1 MIGMLK
7 GVVEAAGSDEA
18 VIDVNGV
25 GYLVSAGS
33 RTLARLEPGAEVKL
47 HIETHVREDAF
58 KLFGFLDETDRAW
71 FVHLQGVQGVGA
83 KAAFAILDA
92 VPVSEIANAVA
103 LGDKS
108 TFARA
113 KGVGPKLAGR
123 IASELKDKPP
133 PAGRSLSIGLAAHA
147 SVDATAA
154 APAASDA
161 GASEREDAVSALL
174 NLGYQES
181 TARQAVAQV
190 LRDQGEDAALGD
202 VIRLALKELAP

>member
-7 GVVEAAGSDEA
+7 GEVEAVGADEA

-33 RTLARLEPGAEVKL
+33 RTLARLEPGASVKL
-47 HIETHVREDAF
+47 HIETYVREDAF

-133 PAGRSLSIGLAAHA
+133 PAGRSLSIGLAAPA
-147 SVDATAA
+147 ATDAA
-154 APAASDA
+154 APAPAAGDQ

-174 NLGYQES
+174 NLGYQEN

-190 LRDQGEDAALGD
+190 LRDAGEDAALGD
-202 VIRLALKELAP
+202 VIRMALKELAP

>member
-47 HIETHVREDAF
+47 HIETYVREDAF

-123 IASELKDKPP
+123 IATELKDKPP
-133 PAGRSLSIGLAAHA
+133 PSGRSLSIGLAAHA
-147 SVDATAA
+147 SVDASSTS
-154 APAASDA
+154 PTASDA

-190 LRDQGEDAALGD
+190 LRDQSEDAVLGD

>member
-190 LRDQGEDAALGD
+190 LRDQGEEAALGD

>member
-47 HIETHVREDAF
+47 HIETYVREDAF

-133 PAGRSLSIGLAAHA
+133 PSGRSLSIGLAAHA
-147 SVDATAA
+147 SVDASSTS
-154 APAASDA
+154 PTASDA

-190 LRDQGEDAALGD
+190 LRDQSEDAALGD

>member
-1 MIGMLK
+1 MRLDMQLHLG
-7 GVVEAAGSDEA
+7 
-18 VIDVNGV
+18 
-25 GYLVSAGS
+25 
-33 RTLARLEPGAEVKL
+33 TRLEPGAEVKL

-190 LRDQGEDAALGD
+190 LRDQGEDVALGD